1 MDVSLEGKI
10 TLTVYLDAVFLIN
23 LICNAMIILLT
34 AKLIKSRI
42 SLIRLIMSSII
53 ASLII
58 PFIVFFPT
66 SFINTIPVKLLYSIL
81 IILFTFGWK
90 TRFQLLKNLFMFYFI
105 SIVMGGGL
113 LAIQFIST
121 DAINIT
127 NQTSLGFMIMAFPI
141 VWIFTKNQMDNHVMD
156 KIKCDQMY
164 DVTIKINEKSI
175 NTIGY
180 MDSGNQLV
188 DPLTNRPVIICDE
201 AYLIQFF
208 TNQDWEIIR
217 NIITQNNHNEALE
230 SLSTR
235 LYIIPYKAVGVTN
248 NYLYAIKP
256 QNVSITYENE
266 IIETNQ
272 VFVGIQLA
280 DLSNDETYH
289 CLLHPK
295 IIHHAVV
302 MTA

>member
-1 MDVSLEGKI
+1 
-10 TLTVYLDAVFLIN
+10 
-23 LICNAMIILLT
+23 
-34 AKLIKSRI
+34 
-42 SLIRLIMSSII
+42 
-53 ASLII
+53 
-58 PFIVFFPT
+58 
-66 SFINTIPVKLLYSIL
+66 
-81 IILFTFGWK
+81 
-90 TRFQLLKNLFMFYFI
+90 
-105 SIVMGGGL
+105 MGGGL

-121 DAINIT
+121 DAIHFK
-127 NQTSLGFMIMAFPI
+127 NQTSLGFMIIAFPI

-156 KIKCDQMY
+156 KIKYDQMY

-180 MDSGNQLV
+180 IDSGNQLV

-201 AYLIQFF
+201 TYLTRFF
-208 TNQDWEIIR
+208 TNQDWETIR
-217 NIITQNNHNEALE
+217 SIITQNNHSEAIE
-230 SLSTR
+230 SLSTKM
-235 LYIIPYKAVGVTN
+235 YIIPYKAVGVTS

-272 VFVGIQLA
+272 VFIGIQLA

>member
-1 MDVSLEGKI
+1 
-10 TLTVYLDAVFLIN
+10 
-23 LICNAMIILLT
+23 
-34 AKLIKSRI
+34 
-42 SLIRLIMSSII
+42 
-53 ASLII
+53 
-58 PFIVFFPT
+58 
-66 SFINTIPVKLLYSIL
+66 
-81 IILFTFGWK
+81 
-90 TRFQLLKNLFMFYFI
+90 
-105 SIVMGGGL
+105 MGGGL

-121 DAINIT
+121 DAIHFK
-127 NQTSLGFMIMAFPI
+127 NQTSLGFMIIAFPI

-156 KIKCDQMY
+156 KIKYDQMY

-180 MDSGNQLV
+180 IDSGNQLV

-201 AYLIQFF
+201 TYLTRFF
-208 TNQDWEIIR
+208 TNQDWETIR
-217 NIITQNNHNEALE
+217 SIITQNNHSEAIE
-230 SLSTR
+230 SLSTKM
-235 LYIIPYKAVGVTN
+235 YIIPYKAVGVTS

-272 VFVGIQLA
+272 VFIGIQLS